1 MNSFE
6 LSTYQKN
13 ILDNVNNSNTN
24 LLVNAKA
31 GSGKTSTLILIANNL
46 IKQNK
51 KCLFLAF
58 NKSIV
63 DELSTKIINEN
74 CQIKTIHALG
84 LSFLRSYLYRKHNTN
99 YELNIDDGKVRDI
112 TKKYFM
118 DILYND
124 FMKANKDIGLD
135 EEMLKDLMND
145 VISELIKLSNFCRL
159 YNINYHDELQVKFLM
174 RQSCRELRNYD
185 SYGLQ
190 RFPEVIETIIDKIKF
205 DFEHPVIN
213 DDGKAYYN
221 IDFLDMI
228 YFPCYYNMFVPF
240 SIKQYLDC
248 IMVDECIPGN
258 MFVTTNEGKKT
269 IKSLYNKYQKN
280 KLNNILVKTFNET
293 TEKFEYKNIINI
305 KQKNVRDIYEIET
318 YGLNKVQATDN
329 HPFLTQNGWKKVS
342 DLIPGED
349 YIYLDNTIN
358 QKCKLIP
365 NEDQLQVIYGTAL
378 GDGSLRKNNQ
388 YEYRLRI
395 TQSEKQYNYFKFKKD
410 LLQCNSEIV
419 TKGGY
424 TNSKIYNTNTRQFL
438 LPVKNKIDIINKL
451 DLRGLAILYMDDGSC
466 TRQNPYSTIRISCN
480 DFNVEETQ
488 TLINKFL
495 EFGITVINYPH
506 YNKQGK
512 KYNEL
517 KMNSENG
524 HKFLK
529 LIAPYMN
536 KDCFYK
542 NPEATGTYK
551 WDDKFKEF
559 GGNIVKSVIK
569 IRKDVVYD
577 MEVEDNHNFIISK
590 CSTNKKGS
598 GAIVHNC
605 QDLSILQQN
614 FLRLLQTNDNRFIFV
629 GDEKQAIYGFAGA
642 DTKSIE
648 NLKQNFILKE
658 LPLNICYRCPENV
671 IKLSKSIV
679 PSIEWNP
686 KREDKGVVEFVDD
699 IFKVD
704 LQPNDMII
712 GRRNRDLIE
721 IYKKFVIDK
730 KVSVKFKNLKLVD
743 SLVKEISQCIKDYI
757 KLYVKNLNVD
767 IKVYEY
773 QKLNHMPLLDKDL
786 SDSDKRELS
795 KVRKEYIKQKSK
807 ESKKIMKSN
816 YTLDYLKE
824 CMEEFREEGLYS
836 IDKEALLSQYFDIID
851 SFIVEFM
858 KDHSSILVKDLLD
871 YIKSFLKG
879 NLYEEAP
886 VISTIHMMKGGEA
899 DTVYI
904 YDYPKFPYKFKEQ
917 SEDEIQQE
925 KNLLYVAITRAKKNL
940 YLCLLKED
948 DEQSIEANLKARV
961 NVKNLLKK

>member
-1 MNSFE
+1 MSSFE
-6 LSTYQKN
+6 LSEYQKN
-13 ILDNVNNSNTN
+13 ILNNVQNNNQN

-31 GSGKTSTLILIANNL
+31 GAGKTSTLIMIADLLN
-46 IKQNK
+46 KQNK

-63 DELSTKIINEN
+63 NELSLKITSDK
-74 CQIKTIHALG
+74 CQIKTVHSLG
-84 LSFLRSYLYRKHNTN
+84 LSFIRSYLYRKHNTN
-99 YELNIDDGKVRDI
+99 YEIETDSGKVRDLV
-112 TKKYFM
+112 KFYFNEL
-118 DILYND
+118 LYND
-124 FMKANKDIGLD
+124 FIIANSYLD
-135 EEMLKDLMND
+135 KESLQDLMND
-145 VISELIKLSNFCRL
+145 FISELINLCNFCRY
-159 YNINYHDELQVKFLM
+159 YNINYHDEFAVIFLM
-174 RQSCRELRNYD
+174 HKCCKELRDYKD
-185 SYGLQ
+185 CGLKD
-190 RFPEVIETIIDKIKF
+190 FPKLIECVIDKIKY
-205 DFEHPVIN
+205 DFENPSISE
-213 DDGKAYYN
+213 DGKAHYV
-221 IDFLDMI
+221 IDFTDMI
-228 YFPCYYNMFVPF
+228 YFPCLYRMFPPYT
-240 SIKQYLDC
+240 IREYLDC

-388 YEYRLRI
+388 YEYRLHI

-438 LPVKNKIDIINKL
+438 LPVKNKIEIINKL

-466 TRQNPYSTIRISCN
+466 IRQTPYSTIRISCN
-480 DFNVEETQ
+480 DFNDEETQ

-590 CSTNKKGS
+590 CNTNKKGS
-598 GAIVHNC
+598 GVIVHNC

-614 FLRLLQTNDNRFIFV
+614 FLKLLNMNNNRFIFV
-629 GDEKQAIYGFAGA
+629 GDEKQAIYRFCR
-642 DTKSIE
+642 I
-648 NLKQNFILKE
+648 
-658 LPLNICYRCPENV
+658 
-671 IKLSKSIV
+671 
-679 PSIEWNP
+679 
-686 KREDKGVVEFVDD
+686 
-699 IFKVD
+699 
-704 LQPNDMII
+704 
-712 GRRNRDLIE
+712 
-721 IYKKFVIDK
+721 
-730 KVSVKFKNLKLVD
+730 
-743 SLVKEISQCIKDYI
+743 
-757 KLYVKNLNVD
+757 
-767 IKVYEY
+767 
-773 QKLNHMPLLDKDL
+773 
-786 SDSDKRELS
+786 
-795 KVRKEYIKQKSK
+795 
-807 ESKKIMKSN
+807 
-816 YTLDYLKE
+816 
-824 CMEEFREEGLYS
+824 
-836 IDKEALLSQYFDIID
+836 
-851 SFIVEFM
+851 
-858 KDHSSILVKDLLD
+858 
-871 YIKSFLKG
+871 
-879 NLYEEAP
+879 
-886 VISTIHMMKGGEA
+886 
-899 DTVYI
+899 
-904 YDYPKFPYKFKEQ
+904 
-917 SEDEIQQE
+917 
-925 KNLLYVAITRAKKNL
+925 
-940 YLCLLKED
+940 
-948 DEQSIEANLKARV
+948 
-961 NVKNLLKK
+961 

>member
-1 MNSFE
+1 MSSFE

-124 FMKANKDIGLD
+124 FMKVNKDIGLD

-248 IMVDECIPGN
+248 ILVDE
-258 MFVTTNEGKKT
+258 
-269 IKSLYNKYQKN
+269 S
-280 KLNNILVKTFNET
+280 
-293 TEKFEYKNIINI
+293 
-305 KQKNVRDIYEIET
+305 
-318 YGLNKVQATDN
+318 
-329 HPFLTQNGWKKVS
+329 
-342 DLIPGED
+342 
-349 YIYLDNTIN
+349 
-358 QKCKLIP
+358 
-365 NEDQLQVIYGTAL
+365 
-378 GDGSLRKNNQ
+378 
-388 YEYRLRI
+388 
-395 TQSEKQYNYFKFKKD
+395 
-410 LLQCNSEIV
+410 
-419 TKGGY
+419 
-424 TNSKIYNTNTRQFL
+424 
-438 LPVKNKIDIINKL
+438 
-451 DLRGLAILYMDDGSC
+451 
-466 TRQNPYSTIRISCN
+466 
-480 DFNVEETQ
+480 
-488 TLINKFL
+488 
-495 EFGITVINYPH
+495 
-506 YNKQGK
+506 
-512 KYNEL
+512 
-517 KMNSENG
+517 
-524 HKFLK
+524 
-529 LIAPYMN
+529 
-536 KDCFYK
+536 
-542 NPEATGTYK
+542 
-551 WDDKFKEF
+551 
-559 GGNIVKSVIK
+559 
-569 IRKDVVYD
+569 
-577 MEVEDNHNFIISK
+577 
-590 CSTNKKGS
+590 
-598 GAIVHNC
+598 

-767 IKVYEY
+767 MKVYEY

-824 CMEEFREEGLYS
+824 CMEEFREEGLYF